1 MATAVRGQLEQYL
14 RQLFALK
21 PETDYA
27 ATLSQV
33 KAGVDFKGGNLWSLI
48 FAILIASVGLNVN
61 STAVVIGAMLIS
73 PLMGPIIGAGL
84 ALGIND
90 IELFRRAT
98 RNLAVAAGVS
108 ILTSTLYF
116 ALSPLAAVQSELLAR
131 TRPTLYD
138 VLIATFGGA
147 AGMVALTRKGDK
159 GNVLPG
165 VAIATAL
172 MPPLCTIGFGL
183 AQGNWHFVIGA
194 LHLFIINALF
204 ICLATLG
211 LTRLLHFERIAYLDP
226 LRARRIRLSIALI
239 TLATA
244 VPSAIVALNVISET
258 RFESAARRFA
268 ADNLRFSDR
277 SVVNLELSYG
287 PKVSTIVAT
296 IIGPPLAPETLK
308 FIENRLPDYKLAR
321 TRLVLR
327 QSTSEQ
333 LPAEQLSRMVRQGI
347 IEDLYRRNESTM
359 AERNQRIRTLEAE
372 LAQIRQDAYPI
383 KDIVREAAGIYPRLA
398 YLSIGRSEPAPATG
412 STSRLTVTATWSKL
426 PNATEQARLKAYLQ
440 ARLKTAD
447 LQLVNA
453 RLK

>member
-1 MATAVRGQLEQYL
+1 MAATANRPAGQYL
-14 RQLFALK
+14 RQLFSLK

-27 ATLSQV
+27 ATLNQI
-33 KAGVDFKGGNLWSLI
+33 KAGVDFKGGNLWALI

-61 STAVVIGAMLIS
+61 STAVIIGAMLIS
-73 PLMGPIIGAGL
+73 PLMGPIMGAGL

-98 RNLAVAAGVS
+98 RNLAIAAAAS
-108 ILTSTLYF
+108 ILTSALYF
-116 ALSPLAAVQSELLAR
+116 TLSPLAEVQSELLAR

-172 MPPLCTIGFGL
+172 MPPLCTVGFGL
-183 AQGNWHFVIGA
+183 AKWNWHFVIGA

-204 ICLATLG
+204 ICLATLA
-211 LTRLLHFERIAYLDP
+211 LTRLLNFERIAYLDP
-226 LRARRIRLSIALI
+226 GRARRIRLSIALI

-268 ADNLRFSDR
+268 ADNLKFPDR
-277 SVVNLELSYG
+277 SVVNLELRYA
-287 PKVSTIVAT
+287 PKASAIVAT
-296 IIGPPLAPETLK
+296 IIGPPLTPETLK
-308 FIENRLPDYKLAR
+308 FIEDRLPDYKLAR

-347 IEDLYRRNESTM
+347 IEDLYRRNEAAM
-359 AERNQRIRTLEAE
+359 AERNQRIRALEAE
-372 LAQIRQDAYPI
+372 VAELRQVKYPVT
-383 KDIVREAAGIYPRLA
+383 DIVKEAAGLYPGLA
-398 YLSIGRSEPAPATG
+398 YLSIGLSEPAPATG
-412 STSRLTVTATWSKL
+412 GSARLTATATWSKL
-426 PNATEQARLKAYLQ
+426 PNAAEQARLKAYLT
-440 ARLKTAD
+440 ARLKAAD
-447 LQLVNA
+447 IQLVNVK
-453 RLK
+453 LK